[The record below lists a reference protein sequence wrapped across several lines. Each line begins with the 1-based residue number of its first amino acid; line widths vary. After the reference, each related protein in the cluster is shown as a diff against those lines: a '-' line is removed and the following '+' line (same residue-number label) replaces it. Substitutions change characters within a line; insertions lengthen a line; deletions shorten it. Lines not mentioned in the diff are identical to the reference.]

1 MKQIRKLGMLAIMQN
16 ETAKIFQ
23 EAEKPIYKS
32 LNEII
37 EEEKTFKNLKE
48 LEQKYLELGK
58 EIEALKKQ
66 NTEKEEF
73 KYPIYCRGKETN
85 CVVKFES
92 LSEGVYVV
100 QNGFRKVGE
109 STKTFINHT
118 DTNKWQQ
125 LEVCK
130 KTGFFDG
137 QLVWCWENHDTHT
150 RILKF
155 YDAKHKGTYQFDG
168 VRCGTR
174 FNNYEPFE
182 GNYPDWALEA
192 FQTLERE

>member
-1 MKQIRKLGMLAIMQN
+1 M
-16 ETAKIFQ
+16 
-23 EAEKPIYKS
+23 
-32 LNEII
+32 
-37 EEEKTFKNLKE
+37 KNLKE

-66 NTEKEEF
+66 STEKEEF
-73 KYPIYCRGKETN
+73 TYPIYCKLKDSSL
-85 CVVKFES
+85 VVKFKGS
-92 LSEGVYVV
+92 KNGKTVV
-100 QNGFRKVGE
+100 NNTFNNVGE
-109 STKTFINHT
+109 KSTTWTSHSE
-118 DTNKWQQ
+118 TNIWQQ
-125 LEVCK
+125 LDVRKE
-130 KTGFFDG
+130 TGFFDG

-155 YDAKHKGTYQFDG
+155 YEAKHKGTYQFDG

-192 FQTLERE
+192 FQTLER